1 LAQLQPQLVYSFY
14 LLTKFRKITGSF
26 GYIYGKEEDKWSI

>member
-1 LAQLQPQLVYSFY
+1 MDSFLFIY

-26 GYIYGKEEDKWSI
+26 GYIYGKEDKWSI